1 VSGDEASLLEPFG
14 FVGLGWAH
22 YNVTNTNV
30 NTSDV
35 ASRDDIMT
43 VPFGGGLAFGYRALM
58 ADARFTYRTTYF
70 NNLVPGGNL
79 NSWGVGGQIGFGF

>member
-1 VSGDEASLLEPFG
+1 MSGNQTSLFEPFG

-58 ADARFTYRTTYF
+58 ADARFTYRKTYY

-79 NSWGVGGQIGFGF
+79 DSWGVGGQIGFGF